1 MEWNY
6 NLDEIPKDGRLIIG
20 LVKDTELGMSI
31 LSYKDQCIPW
41 ESNNGN
47 YHTEDI
53 AAWMPAPEVPKK
65 KHECVLSGA
74 CSRLICKTYGNDKF
88 MIELTKLTGA
98 SMYRIV
104 NFCPICGEKAGG

>member
-53 AAWMPAPEVPKK
+53 AAWMPAPEPPEKS
-65 KHECVLSGA
+65 HECIYNGFICSTNQSGRILLG
-74 CSRLICKTYGNDKF
+74 CRDKF
-88 MIELTKLTGA
+88 TECN
-98 SMYRIV
+98 Y
-104 NFCPICGEKAGG
+104 CPFCGEKANG